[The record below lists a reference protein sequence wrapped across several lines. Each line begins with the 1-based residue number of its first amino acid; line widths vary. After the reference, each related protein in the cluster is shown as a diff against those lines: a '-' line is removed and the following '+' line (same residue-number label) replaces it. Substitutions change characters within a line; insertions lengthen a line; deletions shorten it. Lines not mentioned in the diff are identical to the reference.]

1 MTRYAIIGDG
11 AAGTTAAFYI
21 RRADPNG
28 RVIIL
33 SDDPQAAYYRA
44 ALTNFLIGELREEQ
58 LFAVPPNFYTEF
70 RVERFQARVAK
81 VDTQAGTLRLASG
94 GGLPYDRLLIAAG
107 ANPNLPPWPGADLAG
122 VMTMRTMQDARV
134 VLDGL
139 AGKQIKRAVIVGAG
153 PLGIEWV
160 QGLRNR
166 GVEVTYVIRGDMFME
181 GVLDRTASDLV
192 WSRLRSGG
200 VDLRLNEEITEVL
213 GSKDRRVRAVRLKS
227 GQELPCELVG
237 SAIGIRANIE
247 FLNGSGVAIER
258 GIPVDEHM
266 QTNVPNV
273 FAAGDIAAVLDPATG
288 RRRGFGL
295 WEPARLQGRAA
306 GINMSGGTHRYRV
319 GVQYNA
325 TRLWDL
331 DLGAVGRTIEGE
343 GDQVIP
349 DFPRTGREIRYRKL
363 ILRDGKLVGAL
374 MLGNRRQGVRSRAL
388 QFGRL
393 IELGVDVSE
402 VATGLLDPR
411 FDVASWLDEHDPD
424 AVGRGSETVAAE
436 DEAVPTNSELRR
448 GSAVRAIPDLP
459 TLPTQEAPELT
470 LSLQGGQSYR
480 VTRPV
485 TVIGRHPEN
494 DVVLSDEY
502 VSGRHAQ
509 IRLEVNAFMLSDAG
523 SRNGTFINDVPVMAP
538 TPLRQ
543 GDVIRLGSTRLSVS
557 LPASQVAPSAGF
569 GPQAPQVPEVTP
581 GAAPAPEVGGAYP
594 SGARVR
600 EPTVIMAPVG
610 AVLGWLDVAGK
621 RHDLAGQTMNLGRD
635 PKSDVAISDP
645 AVSYTHA
652 QITRLGNDLYLRDV
666 GSRNGTYVNVQ
677 LVSVPHLLTDGDVIH
692 VGMTDLTFHGMGG
705 QAPAAAPPAIPPPA
719 YQVPTGAPPAIPSAA
734 TGPTTAP
741 PPPPV
746 GGPPPPGPPAPLA
759 PPPPPGAAAPTAPL
773 TPPVDD
779 TGAPLPTPPPP
790 SPAPQVP
797 GPAAPTGRAPA
808 GPHLA
813 VTAGPMV
820 GLSFALTRES
830 LRVGRD
836 PGVDIVLRDQTVSRQ
851 HATLDQR
858 GGQWSV
864 TDLGSTNGTAVG
876 GQRLQ
881 PQQKVTLQPGT
892 TVQFGDVVCRFEV
905 S

>member
-70 RVERFQARVAK
+70 RVERFQARVAQI
-81 VDTQAGTLRLASG
+81 DTRTNTLLLASG

-107 ANPNLPPWPGADLAG
+107 ANPNLPPWPGADLSG

-139 AGKQIKRAVIVGAG
+139 AGKQIRRAVVVGAG

-181 GVLDRTASDLV
+181 GILDRTASDLV

-200 VDLRLNEEITEVL
+200 VDLRLNDEITEVL

-247 FLNGSGVAIER
+247 FLDGSGVATER
-258 GIPVDEHM
+258 GIPVDERM

-306 GINMSGGTHRYRV
+306 GINMSGGNHQYRV

-363 ILRDGKLVGAL
+363 ILRDGRLVGAL

-388 QFGRL
+388 QFKRL

-424 AVGRGSETVAAE
+424 AVGRGAATVAAV
-436 DEAVPTNSELRR
+436 DQAVPTNSELRR
-448 GSAVRAIPDLP
+448 GSVVRAIPDLP
-459 TLPTQEAPELT
+459 ELTRQEAPELT
-470 LSLQGGQSYR
+470 LSVQGGQAYR
-480 VTRPV
+480 VTKPV

-494 DVVLSDEY
+494 DIVLPDEY

-523 SRNGTFINDVPVMAP
+523 SRNGTFLNDAPVMAP

-543 GDVIRLGSTRLSVS
+543 GDVIRLGSTRLVVS

-569 GPQAPQVPEVTP
+569 GPQAPEVTTARP
-581 GAAPAPEVGGAYP
+581 AAAPEVGGPYP

-600 EPTVIMAPVG
+600 PPTVAMAPVG
-610 AVLGWLDVAGK
+610 AVLGWLDVGGR

-635 PKSDVAISDP
+635 PRSDVAISDP

-652 QITRLGNDLYLRDV
+652 QVTRLGNDLYLRDV
-666 GSRNGTYVNVQ
+666 GSRNGTYVNAQ

-692 VGMTDLTFHGMGG
+692 VGMTDLAFHGTGA
-705 QAPAAAPPAIPPPA
+705 QAPAAASPATPPPG
-719 YQVPTGAPPAIPSAA
+719 YQAPA
-734 TGPTTAP
+734 GPPPMFQPTAP
-741 PPPPV
+741 PPV
-746 GGPPPPGPPAPLA
+746 AGPPPPA
-759 PPPPPGAAAPTAPL
+759 PPPPMAPL
-773 TPPVDD
+773 TPPVDT
-779 TGAPLPTPPPP
+779 TGVIPAAPLPP

-797 GPAAPTGRAPA
+797 GPAAPTGRSPA
-808 GPHLA
+808 GPRLA

-836 PGVDIVLRDQTVSRQ
+836 PGVEVVLRDQTVSRQ
-851 HATLDQR
+851 HASLELR
-858 GGQWSV
+858 GGLWTV
-864 TDLGSTNGTAVG
+864 TDLGSTNGTSVG

-881 PQQKVTLQPGT
+881 PQQPVTLQPGT
-892 TVQFGDVVCRFEV
+892 TVQFGDVDCRFEV